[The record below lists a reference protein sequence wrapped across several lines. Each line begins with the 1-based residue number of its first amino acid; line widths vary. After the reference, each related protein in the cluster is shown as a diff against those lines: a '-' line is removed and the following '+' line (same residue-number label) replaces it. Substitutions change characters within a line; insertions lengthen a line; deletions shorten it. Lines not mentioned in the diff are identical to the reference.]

1 MSRSA
6 DLHDNPKISSAF
18 ANRLAAMA
26 SDQWVRVI
34 VMLAPYLSGTSGA
47 RVQGAPAGE
56 ERQTILRE
64 TRERTE
70 ASFSEVDTVL
80 AETGGY
86 RLTAA
91 GNSLGFIVVETTV
104 DGVAALSRLT
114 WVGSLLEDQSVR
126 PIGHTGD
133 PDQAQDTC
141 SGGRM

>member
-6 DLHDNPKISSAF
+6 DLHDNPKISSTF

-34 VMLAPYLSGTSGA
+34 VMPAPYLAGTSGA
-47 RVQGAPAGE
+47 RLSGE

-64 TRERTE
+64 TRDRTE
-70 ASFSEVDTVL
+70 TSFSEVDAVL
-80 AETGGY
+80 GETGGY

-114 WVGSLLEDQSVR
+114 WVGSLLEDQSVG
-126 PIGHTGD
+126 PVEHTGAPGTED
-133 PDQAQDTC
+133 DDC
-141 SGGRM
+141 SGAVG